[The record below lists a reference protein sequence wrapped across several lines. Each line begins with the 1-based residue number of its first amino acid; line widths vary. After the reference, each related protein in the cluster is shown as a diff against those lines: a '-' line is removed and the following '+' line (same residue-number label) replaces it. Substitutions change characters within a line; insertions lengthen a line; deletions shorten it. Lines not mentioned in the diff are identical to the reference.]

1 LGGEKL
7 NTRRVFLAAVLFAA
21 AISVFNAPYVL
32 AQEAV
37 TEESFVLGEEAPIA
51 DSGAGPASGWAVFRM
66 ILVLALAAL
75 AIYGVVFFIKR
86 AARPRPEQNP
96 HLKIL
101 ASVPL
106 GPGAFSAVISVGSR
120 AYLVGGGDGGVSLIA
135 EIDEQEALE
144 TMLIDYARREAE
156 GRGPSLPDFS
166 SLLRKFG
173 GHKGTEGRPSPHA
186 ESLRKQRD
194 RLKGL

>member
-1 LGGEKL
+1 M
-7 NTRRVFLAAVLFAA
+7 AAVLFAA
-21 AISVFNAPYVL
+21 VIFVFNVPHVL
-32 AQEAV
+32 AQEGV
-37 TEESFVLGEEAPIA
+37 TEDSFVLGEETPIA
-51 DSGAGPASGWAVFRM
+51 DSGAGPASGWVIFRM

-86 AARPRPEQNP
+86 AARPRSERNP

-106 GPGAFSAVISVGSR
+106 GPGAFSAVISVGSK

-144 TMLIDYARREAE
+144 TMLIDYARQEAE
-156 GRGPSLPDFS
+156 ERGPALLDFS

-173 GHKGTEGRPSPHA
+173 SRKGMESRLSSHA

>member
-1 LGGEKL
+1 
-7 NTRRVFLAAVLFAA
+7 V
-21 AISVFNAPYVL
+21 S
-32 AQEAV
+32 AQETPA
-37 TEESFVLGEEAPIA
+37 EESFVLGEDAPLA
-51 DSGAGPASGWAVFRM
+51 DGAAGPASGWVIFRM

-86 AARPRPEQNP
+86 LARPRAERNP

-106 GPGAFSAVISVGSR
+106 GPGAFCAVISVGSR
-120 AYLVGGGDGGVSLIA
+120 AYLVGGGDAGVSLIA

-144 TMLIDYARREAE
+144 TMLIDYAREEAE
-156 GRGPSLPDFS
+156 ARGAPLLDFA
-166 SLLRKFG
+166 SLLKKFG
-173 GHKGTEGRPSPHA
+173 SRKGAESRLSSHA